1 MKQNMIVRLLGVE
14 TLICL
19 ITALLQWMVPGVHTS
34 FLAFPYGPISQGLR
48 WLSLNSPFG
57 NLLALAIY
65 LAISLV
71 PLVLL
76 IWFKTHRPLVW
87 EDLLLPLLSIMLL
100 RFLYLMINPGEMRT
114 GFHLNY
120 PDFLGLLLHSV
131 TAAYLIL
138 RAVRKFRQGE
148 PSQLG
153 AWMQGIL
160 VLAMAYLI
168 FISFGPFLQTTLSAA
183 TSIREGNTIQ
193 ETELLPTYLMLALG
207 YIIRIL
213 PNLLLIWVSF
223 LSLDLFRAMA
233 ADAYSTEVVEIAHR
247 LSQASQ
253 QVLVVIV
260 SSSLGYN
267 LLQYFFAD
275 TLRQIDLNLLIP
287 FDLVIFSLAALLF
300 ARFIRETRQL
310 KTEHDLFI

>member
-287 FDLVIFSLAALLF
+287 FDLVIFSLTALLF